1 MVRKDKSYKVQ
12 IGSKLIESLVG
23 LILRYGQPKRL
34 PFLISN
40 SQIRKPN
47 VYKFVQNKNTIIKKI
62 IKIDKRKK
70 NVIIIYK
77 KSTNEQGAGE

>member
-1 MVRKDKSYKVQ
+1 M
-12 IGSKLIESLVG
+12 
-23 LILRYGQPKRL
+23 
-34 PFLISN
+34 ISN

-47 VYKFVQNKNTIIKKI
+47 VYKFVQNKNIIIKKI

-70 NVIIIYK
+70 NAIIIYK